1 MYFVLNNIEVRVQLI
16 IEFSIHQILKRYQFR
31 TSKQVCYSQ
40 AKKDTPT
47 IKQVHT
53 HSELDSTFSSI
64 FSKVTKLSNLQNFF
78 FRAFLML
85 PRLVFR
91 RKKKKFVIKTA
102 VFQGLKLGLN
112 TYFCFFFNTLLY
124 RQDKL
129 FNITLISR
137 YLQKI
142 FLDVLIRD
150 TIRVLLSIKV
160 EWDLLGLL
168 VFLTKCKIDF

>member
-1 MYFVLNNIEVRVQLI
+1 MIKY
-16 IEFSIHQILKRYQFR
+16 Y
-31 TSKQVCYSQ
+31 SKGCWSP
-40 AKKDTPT
+40 TPL
-47 IKQVHT
+47 

-91 RKKKKFVIKTA
+91 RKKKKIVIKTA

-112 TYFCFFFNTLLY
+112 TYFCSFFNTLLY

>member
-1 MYFVLNNIEVRVQLI
+1 MLPSFSPRNLRIFENYPRKIFKDDFALI
-16 IEFSIHQILKRYQFR
+16 LVFEPRHCSNPRNFSKLSFLRGI
-31 TSKQVCYSQ
+31 
-40 AKKDTPT
+40 A
-47 IKQVHT
+47 

-64 FSKVTKLSNLQNFF
+64 FSKMTKLSNLQNFF

-150 TIRVLLSIKV
+150 TIRILLSI
-160 EWDLLGLL
+160 
-168 VFLTKCKIDF
+168 